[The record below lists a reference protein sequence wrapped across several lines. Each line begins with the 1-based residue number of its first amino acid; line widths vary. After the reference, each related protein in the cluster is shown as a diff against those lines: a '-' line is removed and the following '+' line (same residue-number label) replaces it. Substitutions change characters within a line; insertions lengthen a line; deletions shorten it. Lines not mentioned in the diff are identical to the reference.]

1 MIGIV
6 IVGHGQLG
14 SSLLHAVE
22 HVLGTQERMSA
33 VDVAS
38 GADLAAV
45 EAEIAGEIE
54 KARDPVGRDGVI
66 VFADIGGGTP
76 SNMCLKAMSGT
87 HTVVIGGFNLPMILT
102 ITKARSRGSLEQVA
116 QLGVEAGRKYLDF
129 LTPVDVRA
137 KAYIDG

>member
-87 HTVVIGGFNLPMILT
+87 HTVVIGGFNL
-102 ITKARSRGSLEQVA
+102 EQVA